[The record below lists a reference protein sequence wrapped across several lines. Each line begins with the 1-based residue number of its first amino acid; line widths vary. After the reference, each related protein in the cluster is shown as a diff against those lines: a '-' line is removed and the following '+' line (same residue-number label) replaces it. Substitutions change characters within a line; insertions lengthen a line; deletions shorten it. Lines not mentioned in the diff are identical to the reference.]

1 MITQPLIDDSAVDWW
16 SSVCFRRF
24 QADTYHMTV
33 IRDEIFA
40 YRDKIRKGLVDGF
53 RKQHSS
59 KPTMKQDNGFLKVLV
74 SSP

>member
-1 MITQPLIDDSAVDWW
+1 
-16 SSVCFRRF
+16 
-24 QADTYHMTV
+24 MTV